1 MARTTRRRPATS
13 PPGPTDGAAEPARRS
28 RENLPRPAQASVAA
42 GISRSAPAAH
52 KRRSP
57 FAWLG
62 RFEPRFVADILSET
76 KKVTWPTA
84 SETRYLTIVVSIV
97 SIVVG
102 LLLGGVDLFFGW
114 VIRKLFF

>member
-1 MARTTRRRPATS
+1 M
-13 PPGPTDGAAEPARRS
+13 
-28 RENLPRPAQASVAA
+28 
-42 GISRSAPAAH
+42 
-52 KRRSP
+52 
-57 FAWLG
+57 LG

-97 SIVVG
+97 SVVVG